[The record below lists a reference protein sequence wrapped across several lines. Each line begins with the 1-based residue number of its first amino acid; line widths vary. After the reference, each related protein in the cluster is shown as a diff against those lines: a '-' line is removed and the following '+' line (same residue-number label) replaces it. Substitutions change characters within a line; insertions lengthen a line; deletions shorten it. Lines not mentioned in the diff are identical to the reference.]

1 MSGGMSGKTL
11 AILNG
16 RLLDPSSGTD
26 RVADLYI
33 ESGRIEA
40 VGTAPGNFRADETVD
55 AKGLIVCPGLVDLCA
70 RLREPGYEYK
80 ATIRSETRAAAL
92 SGITT
97 VCIPPDT
104 DPVIDEPA
112 VVDLIQKRAQAHG
125 GANVAILGALT
136 TRLEGAQLS
145 EMATLQAAGCSG
157 LSNALRP
164 VANNRVWYRALEYAA
179 THALTVHI
187 VPLDP
192 ALSSNGVAHAG
203 AVATRLGLPGIP
215 VSAETVMIAQLLA
228 LVEETGARVHFG
240 RISSAA
246 GAALIASAK
255 DRKLPVTADVA
266 IHQLL
271 LNESALDGFDSR
283 AHVIPPLRG
292 EQDRRGLV
300 AALKSGVIDA
310 VCSDHQPHN
319 PDAKQNPY
327 PATEPGISGLDTLL
341 GLAWE
346 LVQREQIP
354 PSRLLES
361 LTSAPA
367 GILGLQSG
375 RIAPGLPADLC
386 IFGTGRPWIV
396 ETPALRSSGRNTPF
410 AGIHLQARAVYTVIN
425 GKLLNCNAD

>member
-1 MSGGMSGKTL
+1 MSGKTL
-11 AILNG
+11 AILGG

-40 VGTAPGNFRADETVD
+40 VGTAPGNFRADETLD

-70 RLREPGYEYK
+70 RLREPGCEYK

-145 EMATLQAAGCSG
+145 EMATLKAAGCSG
-157 LSNALRP
+157 ISNGLRP

-192 ALSSNGVAHAG
+192 ALSSNGAAHAG

-215 VSAETVMIAQLLA
+215 VSSETVAIAQILA

-246 GAALIASAK
+246 GVAMLASAK

-266 IHQLL
+266 VHQLL
-271 LNESALDGFDSR
+271 LNESAIDGFDSL
-283 AHVIPPLRG
+283 AHVIPPLRS
-292 EQDRRGLV
+292 ERDRQALV
-300 AALKSGVIDA
+300 DALKNGVIDA

-319 PDAKQNPY
+319 ADAKQNPY

-341 GLAWE
+341 GLTWE
-346 LVQREQIP
+346 LAQNEQIP
-354 PSRLLES
+354 TQRLLQS

-367 GILGLQSG
+367 GILGLQTG

-386 IFGTGRPWIV
+386 IFGVDQAWTV
-396 ETPALRSSGRNTPF
+396 EPLSWRSNGRNTPF
-410 AGIHLQARAVYTVIN
+410 TGTRLRARAAYTVIN